1 MQLKSRTGRAHA
13 TPVYLQIR
21 NAIREAIV
29 GGAYAPGDLLPS
41 ETELAKR
48 YGTTRAT
55 VVHAIQQLVFE
66 GLIER
71 KRGLGSF
78 VAHPALGTT
87 VDTRRVAYFEQDVY
101 ASGKDLT
108 YQVVSFGK
116 GPVDDHV
123 RAELGL
129 GADEPVFRLQ
139 RLRVLAT
146 APIAFEIRYL
156 PASVGGLLTPR
167 LLASHS
173 LQSLLDDHIGMRIDR
188 YVNTVRV
195 ALPPAAV
202 ARHLRIARSRPV
214 LVRAHTF
221 LDARGVPLLWGETL
235 YREEY
240 KLHYTLDAGRGTR

>member
-1 MQLKSRTGRAHA
+1 MQSKSRTAPA
-13 TPVYLQIR
+13 QAVPVYLRIR
-21 NAIREAIV
+21 NAVREAISS
-29 GGAYAPGDLLPS
+29 GAYAPGDLLPS
-41 ETELAKR
+41 ETDLAKR

-55 VVHAIQQLVFE
+55 VVHALQQLVFE

-87 VDTRRVAYFEQDVY
+87 VDTRRVGYFEQDVY
-101 ASGKDLT
+101 ITGKALA
-108 YQVVSFGK
+108 YKVIGYGK

-123 RAELGL
+123 RSELRL
-129 GADEPVFRLQ
+129 EASEPVYRLQ
-139 RLRVLAT
+139 RLRLLDGE
-146 APIAFEIRYL
+146 PIAFEMRYL
-156 PASVGGLLTPR
+156 PALLGSQLTPD
-167 LLASHS
+167 LLSRHS
-173 LQSLLDDHIGMRIDR
+173 LQNLLDGHIGMRIDR

-202 ARHLRIARSRPV
+202 ARHLKIAPGRPV
-214 LVRAHTF
+214 MVRTHTF

-240 KLHYTLDAGRGTR
+240 KLHYTLETADAAR